1 MPPGPDNP
9 LGRYAMHLGIPDYP
23 IHSTNKVYGVG
34 MRVSHG
40 CIRMLPGDIEY
51 WFPQVPVGTQVPIIK
66 QLAKLG
72 WHDGDLYLEMQSPL
86 EEYQIGQGVLAQT
99 VMMAIDE
106 ALFRRWGKVD
116 EAAIEK
122 AIAER
127 SGLPV
132 VLSE

>member
-9 LGRYAMHLGIPDYP
+9 LGRYAMRLGIPGYL

-51 WFPQVPVGTQVPIIK
+51 LSPQVSVGAQVPIIN
-66 QLAKLG
+66 QPAKVG
-72 WHDGDLYLEMQSPL
+72 WHGGDLYLEMQPPL
-86 EEYQIGQGVLAQT
+86 EEDQIGQGVLAQT

-106 ALFRRWGKVD
+106 ALFRRWGEVD

-127 SGLPV
+127 SGMPV
-132 VLSE
+132 VISE